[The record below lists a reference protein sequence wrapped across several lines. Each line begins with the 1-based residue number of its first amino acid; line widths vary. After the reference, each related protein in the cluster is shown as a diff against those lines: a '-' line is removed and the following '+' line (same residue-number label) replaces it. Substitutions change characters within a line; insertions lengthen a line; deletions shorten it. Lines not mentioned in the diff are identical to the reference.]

1 MAIVQHDEKVDEARR
16 PQTREVAERAERA
29 TICDRFQTPLAIN
42 KTQYNAGVCYGGIR
56 ELPRTVWEK
65 NSDGKR
71 VKRPFRK
78 EYITALSKKL
88 GEELHLEPE
97 RIEDLIH
104 ARAAILGNVP
114 CLLKEDISEQD
125 YFRLKMLE
133 KDWPGIHAE
142 ISAKRCYPLGRV
154 GGEVIGYL
162 GPISRPQYQ
171 AITHELQELRE
182 CLASQDEGEKPA
194 LPEGYSTIEEVEL
207 RLHQLEKTA
216 YTINDF
222 VGKMGVEAAFDARLR
237 GLRGKHIYLSDTRG
251 NFVRELP
258 GSQSP
263 VPGERIELTLS
274 AELQAYAEKLLA
286 DYDQHPPSMRPA
298 AVKRREKI
306 PENQPWIRGGAIVA
320 MAPQTG
326 EIYAMATFPRFDPND
341 FILSGALEEV
351 ARKKARINQWLESE
365 HYIGNV
371 WDLKQPLTRE
381 RYDSYSETFYEEQ
394 LELDWDAFLRCTLPE
409 SSLVRHVLET
419 KGTIGEA
426 VWIQRKV
433 EQLVALFQTNLFSIT
448 PAKVFDAVY
457 QGENE
462 VPTGVTFTLQEQEYF
477 KERVVQLQ
485 PQIEGICRELAPYFK
500 LLPLNYEKL
509 LLTDL
514 YRLVVDARRFTPVL
528 TELMGKIPLKEYRE
542 AAGRMVSIDEAVCEI
557 VRALYREHDF
567 KKWREHAFKEY
578 LTQRREEEKIAGR
591 KYARPYIDYLDQA
604 ENERFSLF
612 WKQYRWDFMALILT
626 GKTSLVETELTPYL
640 HTLASWCTELAAGAH
655 CALPWVYHYHRLK
668 DLIEPLA
675 HTSLLFPYLQ
685 GLRRFEE
692 LDRPLL
698 GTYSGLH
705 GSCEKHLASTFYPTY
720 GHGFARSYAFR
731 QATMIGSIFKI
742 IPAYEALRQRYEQNI
757 TDLNPL
763 TIIDD
768 KHRTWGKGGGWNVG
782 YTLDGRTIPLYYRGG
797 RLPRSEHAGVGRV
810 DMVKALETSSNP
822 YFALL
827 AGDILEDPEDLCAA
841 AAQFGFGCK
850 TGLDLP
856 GEYIGSIPKDVAYNR
871 TGLYAMSI
879 GQHTMI
885 GTPLQT
891 AVMLS
896 ALANGGEVLKPQIVR
911 AEKQVRWKVFMPAQ
925 VQNLL
930 LEGLRQVVMG
940 GKGTARSLKHQFS
953 DDLVRQII
961 GKTST
966 ADTVERYSLD
976 GTSGKLPSKDV
987 WFGAISYESD
997 DFSKPELV
1005 VVVYLRKGEWGKDA
1019 APLVAKMVQKW
1030 REITSSHDWH

>member
-29 TICDRFQTPLAIN
+29 TICDRFQIPLAIN

-65 NSDGKR
+65 DLEGKR
-71 VKRPFRK
+71 IKRSFRK

-88 GEELHLEPE
+88 GEELHLEPG
-97 RIEDLIH
+97 RVEDQIH
-104 ARAAILGNVP
+104 AKAAILGNVP
-114 CLLKEDISEQD
+114 CLLKENISEQE

-142 ISAKRCYPLGRV
+142 IAAKRCYPLGRV

-171 AITHELQELRE
+171 AITNELQELRE
-182 CLASQDEGEKPA
+182 CLASQEEGEKPT
-194 LPEGYSTIEEVEL
+194 LPDGYATVEEVEL

-222 VGKMGVEAAFDARLR
+222 VGKMGVEAAFDTRLR

-251 NFVRELP
+251 NFVQELP
-258 GSQSP
+258 GSKPP
-263 VPGERIELTLS
+263 VPGKRVELTLS

-286 DYDQHPPSMRPA
+286 EYDQHPPSMRPA
-298 AVKRREKI
+298 AVKKREKI

-320 MAPQTG
+320 MEPHTG
-326 EIYAMATFPRFDPND
+326 EVYAMASFPRFDPND
-341 FILSGALEEV
+341 FIRSGAQQEV
-351 ARKKARINQWLESE
+351 ADKKARVNQWLESE
-365 HYIGNV
+365 HYIASV

-381 RYDSYSETFYEEQ
+381 RYDPYSETFYEEQ
-394 LELDWDAFLRCTLPE
+394 LELDWETFLSCTLPE
-409 SSLVRHVLET
+409 SSLVRHMLET
-419 KGTIGEA
+419 KATIGEA

-433 EQLVALFQTNLFSIT
+433 EQLVALFETDQFAIT
-448 PAKVFDAVY
+448 PAKVFDVVY
-457 QGENE
+457 QSAQD
-462 VPTGVTFTLQEQEYF
+462 VPTGVMLTLQERDFFE
-477 KERVVQLQ
+477 ETISQLQ
-485 PQIEGICRELAPYFK
+485 PQIESICLELSPYFK
-500 LLPLNYEKL
+500 FLPLNYEKL

-514 YRLVVDARRFTPVL
+514 YRLVVDAGRFTPVL
-528 TELMGKIPLKEYRE
+528 TELMGQITLKEYRE
-542 AAGRMVSIDEAVCEI
+542 AAGRMVSVDEAVCEI

-567 KKWREHAFKEY
+567 KQWREEEFKGY
-578 LTQRREEEKIAGR
+578 LASRREEESAAGR

-604 ENERFSLF
+604 ENERFALF
-612 WKQYRWDFMALILT
+612 WEEYRWEFMALFLT
-626 GKTSLVETELTPYL
+626 GEKASTRVGLEPYL
-640 HTLASWCTELAAGAH
+640 DTLSSWAKELSDGAH

-668 DLIEPLA
+668 DLIQPLA
-675 HTSLLFPYLQ
+675 QTSLLFPYLK
-685 GLRRFEE
+685 GLRRFTE
-692 LDRPLL
+692 LDRPLV
-698 GTYSGLH
+698 GNYSGLH
-705 GSCEKHLASTFYPTY
+705 GSCEKNLASAFYPTY
-720 GHGFARSYAFR
+720 GYGFARSHAFR
-731 QATMIGSIFKI
+731 QATMIGSIFKL
-742 IPAYEALRQRYEQNI
+742 IPAYEALRQRYEQNVA
-757 TDLNPL
+757 DLNPL

-782 YTLDGRTIPLYYRGG
+782 YTLDGRTIPIYYRGG

-810 DMVKALETSSNP
+810 DVVKALETSSNP

-850 TGLDLP
+850 TGIDLP

-896 ALANGGEVLKPQIVR
+896 ALANGGEVLKPQIVQ
-911 AEKQVRWKVFMPAQ
+911 AEKQVRWTVFMPGQ
-925 VQNLL
+925 VQSLL

-940 GKGTARSLKHQFS
+940 GRGTARSLKNQFS
-953 DDLVRQII
+953 NDLVKQIV

-966 ADTVERYSLD
+966 ADIVERFSLD
-976 GTSGKLPSKDV
+976 GKSGKLASKDV

-1005 VVVYLRKGEWGKDA
+1005 VIVYLKQGEWGKDA
-1019 APLVAKMVQKW
+1019 APLVAKIVQKW
-1030 REITSSHDWH
+1030 REIKDRHS